1 MFDRVQR
8 VLERASRV
16 ADAAVVVGRHVRDA
30 LTEMQGALGGALP
43 TGASETQAAPCATTG
58 SFKVWPCAHC
68 GRLTPGSPPDG
79 HSLTWECA
87 ECAKK

>member
-16 ADAAVVVGRHVRDA
+16 ADAAVVVGRHVSDA

-43 TGASETQAAPCATTG
+43 EAPGAPGYVAGWRCAR
-58 SFKVWPCAHC
+58 C
-68 GRLTPGSPPDG
+68 GRLTPGASPDT
-79 HSLTWECA
+79 HSLTWECG